1 MALSQVLSP
10 SRASPPDPWTE
21 SSVRKHQV
29 HVARGLWTAP
39 EIVRSSNATSSP
51 YSLALRWPAAWSA
64 GAPGAEDTRSR
75 NAEFGPHS
83 GSVHRPD
90 VGVTH
95 MSGLASW
102 VLVLGVADDLK
113 EVLLL
118 GTLLFIVLVILVLA
132 VLLGAGGYS
141 VRRYWSPAGS
151 EVVETSETT
160 GGAGAGIAAAIL
172 ALLVLILLFFGFTQW
187 NWFGARQGTTPA
199 INNPTVASPATVPGG
214 GAPAASPAAS
224 PTP

>member
-1 MALSQVLSP
+1 
-10 SRASPPDPWTE
+10 
-21 SSVRKHQV
+21 
-29 HVARGLWTAP
+29 
-39 EIVRSSNATSSP
+39 
-51 YSLALRWPAAWSA
+51 
-64 GAPGAEDTRSR
+64 
-75 NAEFGPHS
+75 
-83 GSVHRPD
+83 
-90 VGVTH
+90 
-95 MSGLASW
+95 
-102 VLVLGVADDLK
+102 
-113 EVLLL
+113 L

-151 EVVETSETT
+151 EVIETSETT
-160 GGAGAGIAAAIL
+160 GGAGAGISAAIL
-172 ALLVLILLFFGFTQW
+172 ALLVLIVLFFGFTQW